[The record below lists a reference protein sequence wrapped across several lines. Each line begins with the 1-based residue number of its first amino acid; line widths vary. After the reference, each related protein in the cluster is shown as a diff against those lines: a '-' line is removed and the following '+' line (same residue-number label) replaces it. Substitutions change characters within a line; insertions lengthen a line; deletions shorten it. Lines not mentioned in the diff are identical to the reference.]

1 MTEKDAKKIF
11 PKDIWN
17 KLHLQII
24 YYGREYCQARGW
36 NLEKDIITK
45 KIGRKSVITEYY
57 KSKKGL

>member
-1 MTEKDAKKIF
+1 M
-11 PKDIWN
+11 WN

-45 KIGRKSVITEYY
+45 KIGRKSVINEYY
-57 KSKKGL
+57 KNKKGL